1 MRNASLAL
9 LVVALAACRKPPP
22 VAPDVAI
29 VDEPDAFAPGAPRL
43 PTPACRPVAVS
54 WYAHPAAGERL
65 DDDAGVVSPPDAG
78 DALFPAIESA
88 TMAVAGD
95 AQWLLWADARDHAL
109 HLSRSQRAPASTP
122 LAGGNRG
129 EALLSLAGPQH
140 ATPVAVWTH
149 DTAAGRLH
157 TVRAGESLDAAC
169 TQPEARDEA
178 LAVSTAVTSQGVLV
192 AWDDDGPTGGAV
204 KVQVV
209 PVPVAPGQCPTP
221 RQVSPA
227 DQDAGDPLVV
237 ATPDGAAV
245 IAWLSARELE
255 RDQNNDTATDV
266 WALALDARGAAQ
278 GTPVRVTTS
287 AGHRF
292 GLAAAVSPDGGSVWL
307 AYRVVPDSG
316 TEARGDGGSVA
327 LTRLARNAQGLAR
340 IGDPMVMTAND
351 ANPTA
356 AVRVFAYSGVDRP
369 VDVWWRERR
378 AGVVTTMRRS
388 CDATGRP
395 ALDAP
400 GGVVEPA
407 LHGELPA
414 WMDPRGAVG
423 AWIVRTP
430 GGGVGVAR
438 IRCGGALR

>member
-9 LVVALAACRKPPP
+9 LVVALVACRKGSPA
-22 VAPDVAI
+22 APDAAI
-29 VDEPDAFAPGAPRL
+29 ADEPDAFAPGAPRARA
-43 PTPACRPVAVS
+43 PACRPVAVS
-54 WYAHPAAGERL
+54 WYAPPAAGERL
-65 DDDAGVVSPPDAG
+65 DDGAGVVSPPDAG
-78 DALFPAIESA
+78 DALFPPIESA
-88 TMAVAGD
+88 TMATVD
-95 AQWLLWADARDHAL
+95 TTQWLLWADARDHAL
-109 HLSRSQRAPASTP
+109 HLGRAPRSAVTTA
-122 LAGGNRG
+122 LTAGNRG
-129 EALLSLAGPQH
+129 EALLSLAGPQR
-140 ATPVAVWTH
+140 ATPVAVWAY
-149 DTAAGRLH
+149 DTPAGRLH
-157 TVRAGESLDAAC
+157 TVRGGEGLDAAC

-192 AWDDDGPTGGAV
+192 AWDDDGPSGGAV

-209 PVPVAPGQCPTP
+209 PVPVPSGQCPAP
-221 RQVSPA
+221 RQVSPP

-237 ATPDGAAV
+237 AAPDGGAV

-266 WALALDARGAAQ
+266 WALALDARGASL

-292 GLAAAVSPDGGSVWL
+292 GLAAAVSPDGASVWL

-340 IGDPMVMTAND
+340 LGDPMVMTAND

-356 AVRVFAYSGVDRP
+356 AVRVFAYNSVERP
-369 VDVWWRERR
+369 VDVWWRDRR
-378 AGVVTTMRRS
+378 GAAVTTMRRS
-388 CDATGRP
+388 CDATGSP
-395 ALDAP
+395 SLDAP
-400 GGVVEPA
+400 GGVAEPA

-438 IRCGGALR
+438 IRCGAALR